1 MNLKRGSNTN
11 PPNRNERETVDY
23 TVLVFVKQVPD
34 TQNITGD
41 AMTPEGTVNRAAL
54 PAIFN
59 PEDLNALE
67 LALQLKDRYQAKVVV
82 ATMGPPNAAEVLR
95 NSLFR
100 GADEAILL
108 TDRAFA
114 GADTLATS
122 YALSC
127 VAAKLG
133 KVDLILCGRQA
144 IDGDTAQVGPQI
156 AEKLQLPQICYTE
169 EVIELTGNKI
179 VARRA
184 IEGGYEILESPLPAL
199 LTVIDANEPRP
210 MAAHKIM
217 KYKRARTKSE
227 VAKAFGTDRAGEVAA
242 EIERLR
248 AKNLLIEEWSA
259 DDSGA
264 DRSRCGL
271 AGSPT
276 KVKKI
281 TNVVLTAS
289 EAKTIE
295 PTAEGINDLM
305 HELIS
310 DHTLG

>member
-1 MNLKRGSNTN
+1 MS
-11 PPNRNERETVDY
+11 Y

-67 LALQLKDRYQAKVVV
+67 LALQLKDRYGVRVVV
-82 ATMGPPNAAEVLR
+82 GTMGPPSAAEVLR

-100 GADEAILL
+100 GADECVLL

-127 VAAKLG
+127 CAKKIG
-133 KVDLILCGRQA
+133 KFDLILCGRQA
-144 IDGDTAQVGPQI
+144 IDGDTAQVGPQL
-156 AEKLQLPQICYTE
+156 AEKLHIPQICYVE
-169 EVIELTGNKI
+169 EVLELTPEKV

-184 IEGGYEILESPLPAL
+184 IEGGYEVLESPLPAL
-199 LTVIDANEPRP
+199 MTVIEGNDPRP
-210 MAAHKIM
+210 MAGHRIM
-217 KYKRARTKSE
+217 KYKRAKTPSE
-227 VAKAFGTDRAGEVAA
+227 VLKAQGDSNYVDSESAA
-242 EIERLR
+242 PVIEDLR
-248 AKNLLIEEWSA
+248 ARGLLIEEWSA
-259 DDSGA
+259 EYVGA
-264 DRSRCGL
+264 DRNRIGL

-276 KVKKI
+276 KVKNI
-281 TNVVLTAS
+281 MSVVLTAS
-289 EAKTIE
+289 EAKAVE
-295 PTAEGINDLM
+295 PTDAGITGLI